1 MDNTQDMKPQ
11 GQPSQDTD
19 AFLSPE
25 VEEDRGELHEAE
37 PAENLPTEEGEKEMD
52 TEPVPEQRAASAEGK
67 VIEAEEKAKEDID
80 SGLDG
85 PDAPGPIYEECNEPD
100 EDSDDSHGE
109 PEEQQQ
115 GQQQEQQQEQQ
126 PRQANIRRP
135 QPRNRRPVAQRITFT
150 VMQMQELER
159 IFHRY
164 PYPDTFL
171 RQDIARRMHVTEA
184 RVQVS
189 KPE

>member
-1 MDNTQDMKPQ
+1 M
-11 GQPSQDTD
+11 G
-19 AFLSPE
+19 
-25 VEEDRGELHEAE
+25 
-37 PAENLPTEEGEKEMD
+37 
-52 TEPVPEQRAASAEGK
+52 TEPIPEQGAASAEGK

-85 PDAPGPIYEECNEPD
+85 SDAPGPIYEESDEPD

-115 GQQQEQQQEQQ
+115 EQQQEQQ
-126 PRQANIRRP
+126 PRRANIRRP
-135 QPRNRRPVAQRITFT
+135 QPRNRRPMAQRFTFT

-164 PYPDTFL
+164 PYPDRCL
-171 RQDIARRMHVTEA
+171 RQDIARHMHVTEA